1 MLLGSDG
8 MRISIELSSEKEV
21 ILPIHYNNILQG
33 FLYKNLTDKDYRTFL
48 HDTGYQLADKRFKLF
63 TYSRLLGKFR
73 MLKDTGIIAFSS
85 PITLVVAAGV
95 EPFITDLAETLIKS
109 ERCYL
114 GDNPVD
120 IKSISVHKK
129 FTPTDKVQI
138 KMLSP
143 IVAHRTIFEGEKKRT
158 EYYSP
163 WQKEFG
169 QLVTNNLLRK
179 YQIIHGNL
187 PENLDFRVIPNGNQ
201 ESKFARVINYKEF
214 FIKGYAGIYW
224 LKGNPD
230 LIEVAYNTGL
240 GSKNSQG
247 FGCWEVVG

>member
-1 MLLGSDG
+1 
-8 MRISIELSSEKEV
+8 MRITIEFHSDKEV
-21 ILPIHYNNILQG
+21 ILPIHYNYILQG
-33 FLYKNLTDKDYRTFL
+33 FLYKNLSDKDYRRFL
-48 HDTGYQLADKRFKLF
+48 HGTGYQFANTSFKLF

-73 MLKDTGIIAFSS
+73 MLKDFGKIAFSS
-85 PITLVVAAGV
+85 PFTLVVASGV
-95 EPFITDLAETLIKS
+95 EQFITDLAETLIKS
-109 ERCYL
+109 DQCFL
-114 GDNPVD
+114 GDSPVE

-129 FTPTDKVQI
+129 YKLSDEVHI

-143 IVAHRTIFEGEKKRT
+143 IVAYKTVMDGEKKRT
-158 EYYSP
+158 DYYSP

-169 QLVTNNLLRK
+169 QLVTNNLLKK
-179 YQIIHGNL
+179 YQIIHGEL
-187 PENLDFRVIPNGNQ
+187 PESRDLRVIPNGNQ
-201 ESKFARVINYKEF
+201 EAKFARIINYKDF
-214 FIKGYAGIYW
+214 YIKAYAGIYW

>member
-1 MLLGSDG
+1 
-8 MRISIELSSEKEV
+8 MRITIELYSSNEI
-21 ILPIHYNNILQG
+21 ILPIHYNYILQG
-33 FLYKNLTDKDYRTFL
+33 FLYKNLTDKNYRTFL
-48 HDTGYQLADKRFKLF
+48 HETGYQIADKSFKLF
-63 TYSRLLGKFR
+63 TYSRLMGKFR

-109 ERCYL
+109 EHCYL
-114 GDNPVD
+114 GDNPVE
-120 IKSISVHKK
+120 IKSISVHRK
-129 FTPTDKVQI
+129 FTPTDNVQI

-143 IVAHRTIFEGEKKRT
+143 MVTYKTIVEGDKKQT

-169 QLVTNNLLRK
+169 QLVASNLLKK
-179 YQIIHGNL
+179 YQIIHGDL
-187 PENLDFRVIPNGNQ
+187 PENKDFRIIPNGMQ
-201 ESKFARVINYKEF
+201 EQKFARIINYKGTY
-214 FIKGYAGIYW
+214 IKAYAGIYW

-230 LIEVAYNTGL
+230 LIEIAYNTGL

-247 FGCWEVVG
+247 FGCFEVVG